1 MEKVKI
7 YLDEDVRPLLAEVLR
22 NRGYDAVSCV
32 ERGFFGLSDREQLNI
47 AIKEK
52 RAILTHNIK
61 DFVQLH
67 KKLKGAHFGIILSN
81 QIPFSV
87 LLRRVLKFLA
97 TTSSEYVKGRLIW
110 LSNYK

>member
-7 YLDEDVRPLLAEVLR
+7 YLDEDIRPLLAEVLR
-22 NRGYDAVSCV
+22 IRGYDVMSCI
-32 ERGFFGLSDREQLNI
+32 EKRLFGLSDEAQLRM

-61 DFVQLH
+61 DFAKLH

-81 QIPFSV
+81 QTSFSL
-87 LLRRVLKFLA
+87 LLRRLLKFLA
-97 TTSSEYVKGRLIW
+97 AASLEKVKGRLIW
-110 LSNYK
+110 ISDYK

>member
-22 NRGYDAVSCV
+22 SRGYDVVSCV
-32 ERGFFGLSDREQLNI
+32 ERGFFGLSDKEQLNI
-47 AIKEK
+47 AIKER

-67 KKLKGAHFGIILSN
+67 KKLEGADFGIILSD

-87 LLRRVLKFLA
+87 LLKSKAETRTLVSRTTFNSFLPI
-97 TTSSEYVKGRLIW
+97 L
-110 LSNYK
+110 